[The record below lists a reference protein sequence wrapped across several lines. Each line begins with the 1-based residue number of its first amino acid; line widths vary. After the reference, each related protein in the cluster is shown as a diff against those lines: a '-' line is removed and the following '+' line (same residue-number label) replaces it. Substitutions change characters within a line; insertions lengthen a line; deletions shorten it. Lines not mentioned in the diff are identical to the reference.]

1 MLIEQGI
8 SINWP
13 NLNIVASPGCREG
26 FPGGSDGK
34 ESACNAEDQGSIP
47 GSGRSPGEGNG
58 NPLQYSYLEN
68 FLDRGSLVGYSPWGH
83 KDSDMTEW
91 LTLFQGIRRPR
102 ERERDWTLVGGV
114 LTTHSHLP
122 QYTKIQCLS
131 CLSSET
137 FPDYASPGKFAP
149 LVSHLLFELTIW
161 PVSMTGW
168 WCHLS
173 HPMFMSYLSN

>member
-13 NLNIVASPGCREG
+13 HLNIVASPGCREG